1 MAEVKFNKLSD
12 SISVAV
18 NDSSLFLV
26 NNEWTFK
33 LPDGIKYE
41 LDAEFDGGYN
51 MGVDLSGSIKTM
63 VLKGVKSD
71 SEYKFNVSLSPHYD
85 LRGWFYTLDD
95 CRNDNREEDDEYAGV
110 FSHSVVKD
118 EKSIYVDITSL
129 NQWPLGLELFVR
141 VRGANIQPVDFFT
154 VLKNYTEDDFNSVVT
169 KLIDMAESVKAYKSS
184 SNKTA
189 TQKNTTLKQTNSA
202 KDNNFTEHRA
212 VMKTGKWSILVPE
225 GFEFSDNPKKN
236 GVSKVT
242 GNNYELIIAKP
253 ATRKKVNFS
262 DPYDNKIVFV
272 TSHIGNSGL
281 NGTSLD
287 SDLAEFV
294 LKTNVVL
301 YSAGDWTPIIEN
313 SFLRVYCQPSIA
325 NAVFGSEVHNMD
337 VLIITPYTWTA
348 ASFLCDIKTAKDKKQ
363 GEKLLQEMLQT
374 ILTPEM
380 SKDWNKS
387 NCIQINNDYSQN
399 TVSVCEI
406 IAEPEKST
414 PDEELYPHY
423 YHLGARYIG
432 LAGISVAQSSRGTQF
447 ACLPVKGLLKDK
459 NAEKRILTADTEKYT
474 LHENAKKFSAIFS
487 VSKKAF
493 NSEDDRENDILN
505 SNLKKIE
512 VLHALR
518 SFAWSLMSY
527 CDNAKKDIA
536 DVQTNEAEYICNF
549 IAEQNNLNYQSESY
563 FKTLCG
569 TTDLHVAFLPE
580 NITQNDKNIFLP
592 SDEDIEYHNNMKAKF
607 PNFNEI
613 LGTVASLSDLRAEL
627 KVLLPVMDKLAELLL
642 DSRDYEK
649 PLDGSAADVLYA
661 WCTLAI
667 AAKGPFYTEDGPMM
681 CDYSWLGT
689 AKTNAVK
696 TKKTES
702 NTTYKA
708 TEKTTDRSFY
718 NPDIYSMFE
727 CYNMPASRIK
737 MLKNLKYREELD
749 TPHGCDLMIKHIP
762 CDCTN
767 ELADK
772 AYRQYYHTDLK
783 NAAKK
788 FASVFR
794 VDSESFNPYG
804 DTEAEI
810 YAGYIKHV
818 SSMHALKSL
827 ATMIK
832 DFAAKTLKNREDVTI
847 EEICNM
853 AYFIDDCGGSNFKP
867 QSRGGVYAHTKD
879 IWTEYLRNKDECNIS
894 YIGNFVDGNAKKTLC
909 YLIDELTMLMPFMQK
924 IYDYLLADRNR
935 SEYLKSTVS
944 KMLSAWCTLV
954 IASDSSFEIVRGI
967 SDYELEKY
975 IAESEEESVDYQ
987 TAENGIVY
995 IGDTMITYIGD
1006 NTQLAIPLYIKDV
1019 VHGYHNRNNCHSA
1032 PKAFGKANSITFES
1046 ADTNLENCNF
1056 SLNIKYVKFANG
1068 TKSLPCGIFDFN
1080 NNIQEII
1087 LPEGLEEIKHD
1098 AIKHCENLS
1107 VTIPASVK
1115 YIDGGWLG
1123 NFNDVKHVKAYR
1135 DSYAA
1140 QWLTKNEIPFE
1151 TILSEEQKEAD
1162 RLKAIREAEERERRR
1177 KEEAERIRIEA
1188 ERRRREEEA
1197 RIAEEKRIA
1206 AERKAAYEKLVS
1218 EKEEQLKIIAEN
1230 KGLFGQKAKNR
1241 KDAKNR
1247 LDEILLEMEK
1257 YPELKTSD
1265 D

>member
-1 MAEVKFNKLSD
+1 MADTGFKKLSD
-12 SISVAV
+12 SISVS
-18 NDSSLFLV
+18 DKDKSLILV

-33 LPDGIKYE
+33 LPDDIEYK
-41 LDAEFDGGYN
+41 LDTEFDGGYN
-51 MGVDLSGSIKTM
+51 VGVDLSGDIKTM
-63 VLKGVKSD
+63 ILKGMKTGTV
-71 SEYKFNVSLSPHYD
+71 YKFNVSLSPHYD
-85 LRGWFYTLDD
+85 IFHKFYTVDE
-95 CRNDNREEDDEYAGV
+95 CRNDNREEDDE
-110 FSHSVVKD
+110 FSGIFARASVID
-118 EKSIYVDITSL
+118 EKNIYVDMTST
-129 NQWPLGLELFVR
+129 NQWPLGQELVIR
-141 VRGANIQPVDFFT
+141 VRGDKIQPINFFT
-154 VLKNYTEDDFNSVVT
+154 VLKNYTEDDFNNVAT
-169 KLIDMAESVKAYKSS
+169 KLIDIAESVKIYKKPAAKKTKAPDVEATLNSDIQKTTKTK
-184 SNKTA
+184 NKTE
-189 TQKNTTLKQTNSA
+189 KDCFSA
-202 KDNNFTEHRA
+202 RA
-212 VMKTGKWSILVPE
+212 VMKKCQWSIGVLE
-225 GFEFSDNPKKN
+225 GFEFSNDLKKN
-236 GVSKVT
+236 GVSQTT
-242 GNNYELIIAKP
+242 GNKYELIIAKP
-253 ATRKKVNFS
+253 EPGKKVNFK

-272 TSHIGNSGL
+272 TTHHGDSGL

-287 SDLAEFV
+287 SDLAELV

-387 NCIQINNDYSQN
+387 NCIQIDNDYSQN

-406 IAEPEKST
+406 IAAPEKST

-432 LAGISVAQSSRGTQF
+432 LAGISVVQSSRGTQF

-702 NTTYKA
+702 NSISKV
-708 TEKTTDRSFY
+708 TEKATDRSFY
-718 NPDIYSMFE
+718 NASVYDKFKIYKSSE
-727 CYNMPASRIK
+727 KRVK
-737 MLKNLKYREELD
+737 LLKELQYREELD
-749 TPHGCDLMIKHIP
+749 NPVGCDLMLKKEEYPEEIQKQ
-762 CDCTN
+762 
-767 ELADK
+767 EK
-772 AYRQYYHTDLK
+772 AYRQYHINDLRQK
-783 NAAKK
+783 ARE
-788 FASVFR
+788 FASIFR
-794 VDSESFNPYG
+794 VDEDVFDPQN
-804 DTEAEI
+804 DTENEI
-810 YAGYIKHV
+810 YAGYIKHI
-818 SSMHALKSL
+818 SAMHALKSFL
-827 ATMIK
+827 SMMNDYAKKAKSKPI
-832 DFAAKTLKNREDVTI
+832 DIEVIFNAAYVI
-847 EEICNM
+847 E
-853 AYFIDDCGGSNFKP
+853 DCGGSNF
-867 QSRGGVYAHTKD
+867 STVGSLCIA
-879 IWTEYLRNKDECNIS
+879 EECNIRYQGEFANRNS
-894 YIGNFVDGNAKKTLC
+894 YEDYVFLGLATQLND
-909 YLIDELTMLMPFMQK
+909 MLPYMQI
-924 IYDYLLADRNR
+924 IYDYLVENRNR
-935 SEYLKSTVS
+935 MVYLKDTIS
-944 KMLSAWCTLV
+944 KILSAWCTLV
-954 IASDSSFEIVRGI
+954 IASESPFEIVKGLD
-967 SDYELEKY
+967 DYAFEHQFV
-975 IAESEEESVDYQ
+975 APPDEEILYEIDD
-987 TAENGIVY
+987 NGIVSNNGLM
-995 IGDTMITYIGD
+995 IGYQGD
-1006 NTQLAIPLYIKDV
+1006 KKLLVIPEYIKKIAMDDSQSSLLSEKMI
-1019 VHGYHNRNNCHSA
+1019 YQQ
-1032 PKAFGKANSITFES
+1032 
-1046 ADTNLENCNF
+1046 ADKIVFTSPDTDIQNVEF
-1056 SLNIKYVKFANG
+1056 SKYKGTETTSVELAKG
-1068 TKSLPCGIFDFN
+1068 TKRIHKEMFHFCDSLR
-1080 NNIQEII
+1080 EII
-1087 LPEGLEEIKHD
+1087 IPEGLEVID
-1098 AIKHCENLS
+1098 YSGIYGCDNLT

-1115 YIDGGWLG
+1115 EIRTDFGYKAKTKI
-1123 NFNDVKHVKAYR
+1123 KAYR

-1140 QWLTKNEIPFE
+1140 NWLKSKKIDFE

-1162 RLKAIREAEERERRR
+1162 RLKAIREAEERERKRKLEEEYRR
-1177 KEEAERIRIEA
+1177 VEAERK
-1188 ERRRREEEA
+1188 RREDEA

-1206 AERKAAYEKLVS
+1206 AERKDAYEKLVA
-1218 EKEEQLKIIAEN
+1218 EKEEQLKIIEEN
-1230 KGLFGQKAKNR
+1230 KGIFGQKAKNR
-1241 KDAKNR
+1241 KEAKKK
-1247 LDEILLEMEK
+1247 LEEILLELEK
-1257 YPELKTSD
+1257 YPEFKKE
-1265 D
+1265 